1 MASVQQCRRVSRAT
15 SREVRI
21 SLHGGN
27 RSLTQRERGTALSV
41 ISCEIVRSPELSMLM
56 MAKAHD
62 LWFRL
67 LRDELSL
74 KREYGFMAQYRNGGN
89 RRIFGKYRTETSVI
103 PLACSRNAAGR
114 SIVQGLVDV
123 SPRQRAPGEARGE
136 SDGHG

>member
-1 MASVQQCRRVSRAT
+1 
-15 SREVRI
+15 
-21 SLHGGN
+21 
-27 RSLTQRERGTALSV
+27 
-41 ISCEIVRSPELSMLM
+41 MLM

-67 LRDELSL
+67 LRDKLSL
-74 KREYGFMAQYRNGGN
+74 KREYGFMAQYRNGEN
-89 RRIFGKYRTETSVI
+89 RRIFDENRHETSVV

-123 SPRQRAPGEARGE
+123 VPRESALGEIRGE